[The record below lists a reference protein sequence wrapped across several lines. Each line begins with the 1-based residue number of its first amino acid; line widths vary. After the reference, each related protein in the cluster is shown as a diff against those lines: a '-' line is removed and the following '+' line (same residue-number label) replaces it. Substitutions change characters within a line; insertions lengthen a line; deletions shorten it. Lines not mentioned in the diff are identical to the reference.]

1 MKSMLIRLLPICSV
15 LLWSIDSFAQ
25 EANRKKILGT
35 WAFSKIEF
43 LRSNED
49 SLNLINNAKGMIVI
63 FSEDKVTVK
72 NKFDS
77 TITRTSGYTISADG
91 STLTHN
97 GATATIAKLTDEE
110 LVLNIATEG
119 VIERFKKVH

>member
-1 MKSMLIRLLPICSV
+1 MRLLPICSV
-15 LLWSIDSFAQ
+15 LLWSIHSFGQ
-25 EANRKKILGT
+25 ETNRKKILGT

-43 LRSNED
+43 FRSNED
-49 SLNLINNAKGMIVI
+49 SLNIINNAKGMIVI

-77 TITRTSGYTISADG
+77 TRTRTSGYTISPDG

-97 GATATIAKLTDEE
+97 GGTATIANLTDEE

-119 VIERFKKVH
+119 VIEHFKKVH